1 MLDGAMVVVLA
12 VAADIP
18 HVGNCFDSEAVSM
31 KKFAQPGQSP
41 KSAAAEFEGLKTLF
55 DQLHLPNRAD
65 TTSHQDAQRLA

>member
-18 HVGNCFDSEAVSM
+18 HVGNCFDSEAVLM

-41 KSAAAEFEGLKTLF
+41 KSAAEFDGLKTLS
-55 DQLHLPNRAD
+55 
-65 TTSHQDAQRLA
+65 TSCIFQIGPTPPATRMLSV